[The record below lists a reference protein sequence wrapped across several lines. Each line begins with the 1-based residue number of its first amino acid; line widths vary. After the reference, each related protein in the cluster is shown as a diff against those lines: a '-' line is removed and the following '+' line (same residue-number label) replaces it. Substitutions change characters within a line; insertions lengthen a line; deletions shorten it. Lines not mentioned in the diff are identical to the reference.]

1 MPPTHEVF
9 NQPPALTGH
18 DVADDPAMLDALRRE
33 GAGWAEGAVRELGR
47 LAGSAQAQEQGRQAN
62 ENPPKLRTHDR
73 FGHRVDEVE
82 FHPAWHELMTVAVRH
97 GLHAA
102 PWRETRPGAHVAR
115 AAGFY
120 VWSAVE
126 AGHGCPISMTYA
138 IVPALRHAPALA
150 ERFEPLLAAREYDFG
165 PRPAETKRGLLAGMS
180 MTEKQGGSDVRANTT
195 RAVPADHGSYR
206 LTGHKW
212 FTSAP
217 MGDLFMV
224 LAQAPGGLSCFLLP
238 RIRTGRH
245 SQRHAPAAAEGQ
257 ARQPVQRVGGGR
269 IRRGRGLAGGR
280 GGPRRPHH
288 HRDGEHDPA
297 RLRAGHRDRDAGQ
310 A

>member
-1 MPPTHEVF
+1 MDVFQLRKDRGSCQPTAAALPKTPSLEPP
-9 NQPPALTGH
+9 
-18 DVADDPAMLDALRRE
+18 MLSALRRE

-47 LAGSAQAQEQGRQAN
+47 LAGSPQVQEQGRLAN

-102 PWRETRPGAHVAR
+102 PWRDTRPGAHVAR

-120 VWSAVE
+120 VWGAAD
-126 AGHGCPISMTYA
+126 AGHCCPVSMTYA
-138 IVPALRHAPALA
+138 IVPALRHAASLA
-150 ERFEPLLAAREYDFG
+150 ERFEPLLAARDYDFG
-165 PRPAETKRGLLAGMS
+165 LRPPETKRGLLAGMS

-195 RAVPADHGSYR
+195 RAVPAGEGSY
-206 LTGHKW
+206 LLSGHKW

-238 RIRTGRH
+238 R
-245 SQRHAPAAAEGQ
+245 
-257 ARQPVQRVGGGR
+257 V
-269 IRRGRGLAGGR
+269 
-280 GGPRRPHH
+280 RP
-288 HRDGEHDPA
+288 DGT
-297 RLRAGHRDRDAGQ
+297 RNG
-310 A
+310 